1 MRDIRYFILKYF
13 NILKWSRKLLFF
25 LKSNLMYCLNGVVG
39 GGDNRS
45 YKLVRICGICM
56 LVEYYIF

>member
-1 MRDIRYFILKYF
+1 MKDIRYFILKYF

-39 GGDNRS
+39 GDNRS
-45 YKLVRICGICM
+45 YKLVSICGICM
-56 LVEYYIF
+56 LVERYIF